1 MTQFWPELRGLFQTI
16 ALLHLAPKP
25 GPGEAESGP
34 CSSAGWAGGWRGGE
48 GRALFVPRFP
58 RASADA
64 APLGCWI
71 RPWGPSHKSR
81 PRRAA
86 AEAPWGRDRDNLGTP
101 LWGTGAG
108 RRRRL
113 PGIRSRG
120 TLGVALGCLGLGA
133 LCALAAGPRPLAGPA
148 APASL
153 PAPPPA
159 APLKRPRSSAS
170 VPPWTPRSRMMLQLV
185 LLAALALCG
194 EVPPGAFGLRTS

>member
-16 ALLHLAPKP
+16 ALLYLAPKP
-25 GPGEAESGP
+25 GPGEAEPRP

-108 RRRRL
+108 RRRRGAASARGPEPRDARGV
-113 PGIRSRG
+113 PGVPRPRRPVCFGSGAKAAGRARGTCFPSRASSRG
-120 TLGVALGCLGLGA
+120 PVKAAAEQRLGPSVDTALQDD
-133 LCALAAGPRPLAGPA
+133 AAARAPRRPRPL
-148 APASL
+148 
-153 PAPPPA
+153 
-159 APLKRPRSSAS
+159 R
-170 VPPWTPRSRMMLQLV
+170 
-185 LLAALALCG
+185 
-194 EVPPGAFGLRTS
+194 